1 MVPTAETVSLLMTE
15 LIFVD
20 KRKGSVED
28 ESLLM
33 REGACATKTV
43 SLVMEVSVMLLRTGL
58 VNGVDSRKCVVVDK
72 RDDHCLQ
79 ER

>member
-1 MVPTAETVSLLMTE
+1 MFPLSASPLPLEM
-15 LIFVD
+15 IFVD
-20 KRKGSVED
+20 ERNGSVKD

-33 REGACATKTV
+33 REGACTTKTV